1 VAAAPDVWHLLDVR
15 RLALLLAPLLAV
27 GACRD
32 HGSTTADVVDQSWRA
47 HELVIAAGEHE
58 PTCAAAGAAMQ
69 KVFAA
74 NRQAFVD
81 GLALDKD
88 RKRLEEATDYIAAR
102 EQRYG
107 DLDTRMQGLA
117 ERCAAD
123 ETVMA
128 VFRWMESP

>member
-1 VAAAPDVWHLLDVR
+1 VAAAHDVWHLVAVR
-15 RLALLLAPLLAV
+15 RFVLLVALA
-27 GACRD
+27 ACRD
-32 HGSTTADVVDQSWRA
+32 RGSTTADVVDRSWRA
-47 HELVIAAGEHE
+47 HELVIAAGERA

-69 KVFAA
+69 RVFTEH
-74 NRQAFVD
+74 RQAFVD

-88 RKRLEEATDYIAAR
+88 RRRLEEATDYIASH

-117 ERCAAD
+117 ERCATD